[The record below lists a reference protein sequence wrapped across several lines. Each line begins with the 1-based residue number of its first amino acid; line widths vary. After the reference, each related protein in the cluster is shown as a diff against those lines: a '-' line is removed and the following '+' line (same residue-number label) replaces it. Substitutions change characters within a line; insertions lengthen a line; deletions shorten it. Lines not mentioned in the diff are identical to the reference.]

1 MSGGSVIT
9 SVVSFSGLGVAA
21 LVGGWWCFRASRR
34 AADEEAAFLTRAVRV
49 QARVVGVEMV
59 DHGTPNDSS
68 WLWHPVVDFCTPDNR
83 VVRAMTANG
92 TAPAPVRPGDVL
104 DVAFDPARP
113 DGQVLALTDWG
124 RAKGLGTFYVVFGTF
139 AVMAGVVCLA
149 IAAMA
154 AVVGVVLLG
163 A

>member
-68 WLWHPVVDFCTPDNR
+68 WLWHPVVDFSTSDNR
-83 VVRAMTANG
+83 VVRAMTSNG
-92 TAPAPVRPGDVL
+92 TAPAPIRPGDVL
-104 DVAFDPARP
+104 DVAF
-113 DGQVLALTDWG
+113 
-124 RAKGLGTFYVVFGTF
+124 GTF
-139 AVMAGVVCLA
+139 AMMAGMVCLA
-149 IAAMA
+149 IAAVA
-154 AVVGVVLLG
+154 AVVGVILLG